1 MFSYV
6 QNDVENCL
14 KGMYLA
20 LAYACMNLCQM
31 ANPAKQGLK
40 PPSKRDL
47 KKKKRGGGWASMLTR
62 RGGEPD

>member
-6 QNDVENCL
+6 QNDVKNCL

-40 PPSKRDL
+40 LDSTFPSMGGNVNSARKEA
-47 KKKKRGGGWASMLTR
+47 KKHN
-62 RGGEPD
+62 